1 MSKLYLGKYITNDN
15 VGLKY
20 LKELMLYSLP
30 LKNKLREITLKL
42 NGKTTYK
49 KLKVIESEFNGLVF
63 DFRKLKESYNSINK
77 YHEIYLYDMLYLNGI
92 YTFLNCYI
100 NNGSIENDFN
110 QDILK
115 SKLNIVEV
123 LQTLAN
129 RYKYSIYNSKEIT
142 NESYNDSLKIPK
154 YVVNNYV
161 LFIRLQKNIS
171 TFNEKELFPL
181 FARISDNLS
190 IKYYAPETYKKIK
203 SKIKRFLNKNVKI
216 LSLSD
221 GLW

>member
-100 NNGSIENDFN
+100 NNG
-110 QDILK
+110 L
-115 SKLNIVEV
+115 
-123 LQTLAN
+123 
-129 RYKYSIYNSKEIT
+129 
-142 NESYNDSLKIPK
+142 
-154 YVVNNYV
+154 
-161 LFIRLQKNIS
+161 
-171 TFNEKELFPL
+171 
-181 FARISDNLS
+181 
-190 IKYYAPETYKKIK
+190 
-203 SKIKRFLNKNVKI
+203 
-216 LSLSD
+216 
-221 GLW
+221 